1 MEFTSKYRSR
11 MVIRA
16 IAPFI
21 SNNSK
26 VLDIGCGNG
35 VISYEIQQFFN
46 CSLIGTD
53 ILDYSKKNI
62 IFKKMLKEDKLDF
75 SDNEFDIG
83 LFIEVLHHMP
93 FETQLKLIK
102 DALRICPKV
111 LIFEVEST
119 LLVKVADYLVNQLHN
134 REMNIP
140 FTFRKKN
147 EWLRLFEENNI
158 RFEYSGVVKPRL
170 LRFFWPFT
178 YHLFCLKRG

>member
-1 MEFTSKYRSR
+1 MEFTSKVRSR
-11 MVIRA
+11 MVIKA

-21 SNNSK
+21 SNSSK

-35 VISYEIQQFFN
+35 VISHEVQKFFN
-46 CSLIGTD
+46 CKLIGTD
-53 ILDYSKKNI
+53 ILEYSEKNI
-62 IFKKMLKEDKLDF
+62 IFKKMLKDDKLDF
-75 SDNEFDIG
+75 NNNEFDIG

-119 LLVKVADYLVNQLHN
+119 LLAKGADYLVNQLHN

-158 RFEYSGVVKPRL
+158 RCESYGVTKPHL

-178 YHLFCLKRG
+178 YHLFCLKKG